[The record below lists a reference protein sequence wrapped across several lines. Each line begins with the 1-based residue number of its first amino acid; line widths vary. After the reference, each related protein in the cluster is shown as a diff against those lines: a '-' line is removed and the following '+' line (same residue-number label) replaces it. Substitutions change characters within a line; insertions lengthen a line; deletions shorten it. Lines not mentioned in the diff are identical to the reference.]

1 MKKLLIMLISSII
14 ALPMMAFD
22 DNDYQKFVQE
32 VKKEVWAKD
41 LPQFNT
47 RTVPTQYKNESAV
60 VLALYEEFSVNQSK
74 RFNFINVTNIKAH
87 TSIHLK
93 RYLIKINDKAAL
105 EKFSTFDFRTY
116 DRSLNDA
123 LLHEDHR
130 TVLGVKVIKP
140 NGTVKEVSSD
150 EYQEAN
156 EGKKGKEKR
165 TKLAVPDLQV
175 GDLIDYF
182 TYDFDK
188 VKEENIDPALFVFG
202 ADYPILDY
210 QIHCSIDKQL
220 CTQYRTMNGAPD
232 FTASQKDDDIVLDVR
247 EKNIDKTLPDYAYN
261 AIAQAPYIM
270 LYATANVALDYTAKS
285 TKEKGLHANPD
296 ASVIQ
301 DDAWTCWWDYNTK
314 WTPGK
319 LLAKVVKAAQKL
331 GSDEEK
337 ADYIYNYMV
346 MNSLV
351 FKRPYEEPYTFSTL
365 FTSMLDKLKV
375 PYLRALTTNTSL
387 EPFDKLI
394 NYSDATRFIMLKN
407 GRCYFPLGYAV
418 AAGVVPSPYLNR
430 DAVSTDRPKKFNKGP
445 FTSFK
450 TPASNAAE
458 NVESVTINAAVDG
471 VMLNIERQNSYTGCE
486 KEGMIPNL
494 TTAEELCKAWGT
506 AYNMPNFSDF
516 FVLKKSETDTKVA
529 ERAEQD
535 KKDVAE
541 AFADEIKAYHDKTPV
556 KINQTKVTGFGQ
568 NNTPFTYTTSYQV
581 DGLVKKAGRNIVVS
595 IGQLF
600 GQQTHIEGKERERN
614 ADIMYSNPRTYSV
627 SLSLA
632 IPQGYTVAAESLEK
646 LNNNIDNENVG
657 LSTKAEISSDKLV
670 ISFQKTYK
678 KLRIPAAN
686 WPQVLDMLDRAYDF
700 TNQQIILKKL

>member
-1 MKKLLIMLISSII
+1 MLISSII

-47 RTVPTQYKNESAV
+47 RTVPAQYKNESAV

-87 TSIHLK
+87 TSTHLK

-165 TKLAVPDLQV
+165 SKLAVPDLQV

-188 VKEENIDPALFVFG
+188 VKEENIDPMIFIFG

-418 AAGVVPSPYLNR
+418 AA
-430 DAVSTDRPKKFNKGP
+430 
-445 FTSFK
+445 
-450 TPASNAAE
+450 
-458 NVESVTINAAVDG
+458 
-471 VMLNIERQNSYTGCE
+471 
-486 KEGMIPNL
+486 
-494 TTAEELCKAWGT
+494 
-506 AYNMPNFSDF
+506 
-516 FVLKKSETDTKVA
+516 
-529 ERAEQD
+529 
-535 KKDVAE
+535 
-541 AFADEIKAYHDKTPV
+541 
-556 KINQTKVTGFGQ
+556 
-568 NNTPFTYTTSYQV
+568 
-581 DGLVKKAGRNIVVS
+581 
-595 IGQLF
+595 
-600 GQQTHIEGKERERN
+600 
-614 ADIMYSNPRTYSV
+614 
-627 SLSLA
+627 
-632 IPQGYTVAAESLEK
+632 
-646 LNNNIDNENVG
+646 
-657 LSTKAEISSDKLV
+657 
-670 ISFQKTYK
+670 
-678 KLRIPAAN
+678 
-686 WPQVLDMLDRAYDF
+686 
-700 TNQQIILKKL
+700 

>member
-47 RTVPTQYKNESAV
+47 RTVPAQYKNESAV

-87 TSIHLK
+87 TSTHLK

-165 TKLAVPDLQV
+165 SKLAVPDLQV

-232 FTASQKDDDIVLDVR
+232 FTASQKDDDIVLDAR

-270 LYATANVALDYTAKS
+270 LYATSNVALDYTAKS

-296 ASVIQ
+296 ARIIQ
-301 DDAWTCWWDYNTK
+301 DDAWTLWAENNTK
-314 WTPGK
+314 WVPGK
-319 LLAKVVKAAQKL
+319 LLAKVVKAAKTL

-337 ADYIYNYMV
+337 ADYVYNYMV
-346 MNSLV
+346 MNTLI
-351 FKRPYEEPYTFSTL
+351 FKRPYEDAYTFSTL
-365 FTSMLDKLKV
+365 FTSMLDRLKV
-375 PYLRALTTNTSL
+375 SYTRGLTTNSYL

-407 GRCYFPLGYAV
+407 GKCYFPLGFAV
-418 AAGVVPSPYLNR
+418 SANIIPSPYQNR
-430 DAVSTDRPKKFNKGP
+430 DAVSTNHPKKFQKGP
-445 FTSFK
+445 FNAFK
-450 TPASNAAE
+450 IASSNASD
-458 NVESVTINAAVDG
+458 NTQNVTINASIDG
-471 VMLNIERQNSYTGCE
+471 TMLNIARQNVVTGCE
-486 KEGMIPNL
+486 KEGVISDL
-494 TTAEELCKAWGT
+494 TTAEELSKAWGT
-506 AYNMPNFSDF
+506 AYNMNCFADF
-516 FVLKKSETDTKVA
+516 FTLKKNEAEVKAA
-529 ERAEQD
+529 ERAEYD
-535 KKDVAE
+535 KKNVAE
-541 AFADEIKAYHDKTPV
+541 TFAEEIKAYHDKTPV
-556 KINQTKVTGFGQ
+556 KINQTKVTSFGE
-568 NNTPFTYTTSYQV
+568 NNTPFTYTTDYQI
-581 DGLVKKAGRNIVVS
+581 DGLVKRAGKNLVVS
-595 IGQLF
+595 VGQLV
-600 GQQTHIEGKERERN
+600 GQQKHIEGKERERD
-614 ADIMYSNPRTYSV
+614 ADIVYNYPSTYTV
-627 SLSLA
+627 TLTLD
-632 IPQGYTVAAESLEK
+632 IPQGYSIASESLQK
-646 LNNNIDNENVG
+646 LTNHIDNEAVG
-657 LSTKAEISSDKLV
+657 FESKAETSDGKLV
-670 ISFQKTYK
+670 INFQKTYK
-678 KLRIPAAN
+678 QQQIPAAN